1 MAGVNAPPDPP
12 PAGVRRPRRASILD
26 VAALAGVSASTVSRS
41 LRGHSSISAAT
52 RQRVLEAA
60 RELSYSASP
69 QASGLASGRTRTI
82 GIVVPFVTRWFFV
95 NVVAGAYE
103 VLHEAGYDVLLY
115 HLGTAQSRD
124 RFFERMPL
132 ARRVD
137 AVLALT
143 LPLTDE
149 HTLALRAL
157 DMPLVTVGAVLP
169 GVPCV
174 RIDDVAA
181 MRTRGAPPAAPGPRA
196 DRDDHRRRG
205 RAGLRLRVVAPA
217 AHRLPAG
224 DGRRRAGPARRPGR
238 PPTPTASRAA
248 PPRWRRSWT
257 GPPLPT
263 AVVAE
268 YDELAIGA
276 VRTLRRAS
284 IAVPGRLSV
293 VGLDDHE
300 MASVVDLTTVAQPVQ
315 EQGSV
320 AARLLLDTPRREQ
333 GCRGPT
339 EVVLP
344 TRLVVRGS
352 TGTPFTRAG
361 YRSGGPAV
369 RRSGPPPIGQGRGAS
384 PPTYHPRMA
393 SSRRVVRVGRRGP
406 AAREEAAAEGRLPR
420 AASPAPSPA

>member
-1 MAGVNAPPDPP
+1 VNRPVDPP
-12 PAGVRRPRRASILD
+12 PAAARRSRRASILD

-103 VLHEAGYDVLLY
+103 VLHDAGYDVLLY
-115 HLGTAQSRD
+115 HLGDAHARD

-181 MRTRGAPPAAPGPRA
+181 VRTAVHHLLHQGHEQIAMLTGV
-196 DRDDHRRRG
+196 DDEAGFGFASSDRRRTG
-205 RAGLRLRVVAPA
+205 YRRAMADAGLARHVDLVSADAYGIEGGA
-217 AHRLPAG
+217 AAMAMLM
-224 DGRRRAGPARRPGR
+224 DRP
-238 PPTPTASRAA
+238 T
-248 PPRWRRSWT
+248 
-257 GPPLPT
+257 LPT

-293 VGLDDHE
+293 VGVDGHE
-300 MASVVDLTTVAQPVQ
+300 MASVVDLTTVAQPVA

-320 AARLLLDTPRREQ
+320 AARLLLDSLDESNPA
-333 GCRGPT
+333 GPM
-339 EVVLP
+339 EIVLP

-352 TGTPFTRAG
+352 TGTPYTRP
-361 YRSGGPAV
+361 SG
-369 RRSGPPPIGQGRGAS
+369 
-384 PPTYHPRMA
+384 
-393 SSRRVVRVGRRGP
+393 
-406 AAREEAAAEGRLPR
+406 
-420 AASPAPSPA
+420 

>member
-1 MAGVNAPPDPP
+1 MASVSAPPDPP
-12 PAGVRRPRRASILD
+12 RARRPRRASILD

-52 RQRVLEAA
+52 RQRVFEAA
-60 RELSYSASP
+60 QELSYSASP

-115 HLGTAQSRD
+115 HLGTAESRD

-137 AVLALT
+137 AVLTLT

-157 DMPLVTVGAVLP
+157 DMPLVTLGAVLP

-174 RIDDVAA
+174 RVDDAAA
-181 MRTRGAPPAAPGPRA
+181 MRTAVHHLLHQGHENIAMITGVEDEQGFGFAAS
-196 DRDDHRRRG
+196 HRRRDG
-205 RAGLRLRVVAPA
+205 YRHAMTDAGLVRHVDLVSADTYGIEGGA
-217 AHRLPAG
+217 AAMAALM
-224 DGRRRAGPARRPGR
+224 DRP
-238 PPTPTASRAA
+238 T
-248 PPRWRRSWT
+248 
-257 GPPLPT
+257 LPT

-276 VRTLRRAS
+276 MRTLRRAS

-293 VGLDDHE
+293 VGVDGHE
-300 MASVVDLTTVAQPVQ
+300 MSSVVDLTTVSQPVQ
-315 EQGSV
+315 EQGAV
-320 AARLLLDTPRREQ
+320 AARLLLHTLEGAAPDAPAET
-333 GCRGPT
+333 
-339 EVVLP
+339 VLP

-352 TGTPFTRAG
+352 TGTPFTRS
-361 YRSGGPAV
+361 SG
-369 RRSGPPPIGQGRGAS
+369 
-384 PPTYHPRMA
+384 
-393 SSRRVVRVGRRGP
+393 
-406 AAREEAAAEGRLPR
+406 
-420 AASPAPSPA
+420 

>member
-1 MAGVNAPPDPP
+1 MNGPLDPP
-12 PAGVRRPRRASILD
+12 ATGFRRARRASILD

-52 RQRVLEAA
+52 RQRVMEAA

-95 NVVAGAYE
+95 NLVAGAYE
-103 VLHEAGYDVLLY
+103 VLHEAGYDVLMY
-115 HLGTAQSRD
+115 HLGTTQARD

-137 AVLALT
+137 AVLTLT

-157 DMPLVTVGAVLP
+157 DMPLVTLGAGLA

-174 RIDDVAA
+174 RVDDVAA
-181 MRTRGAPPAAPGPRA
+181 MRTAVHHLLHQGHEQIGMIAGVDDEQGFGFGAS
-196 DRDDHRRRG
+196 D
-205 RAGLRLRVVAPA
+205 
-217 AHRLPAG
+217 
-224 DGRRRAGPARRPGR
+224 RRRAGYRQAMTDAGLARNVDLVSADSYGIEGGAAAMATLMDRP
-238 PPTPTASRAA
+238 T
-248 PPRWRRSWT
+248 
-257 GPPLPT
+257 LPT

-276 VRTLRRAS
+276 MRTLRRAS

-293 VGLDDHE
+293 VGVDDHE

-315 EQGSV
+315 EQGAV
-320 AARLLLDTPRREQ
+320 AARLLLDILGETAVTVPA
-333 GCRGPT
+333 

-352 TGTPFTRAG
+352 TGTPYTR
-361 YRSGGPAV
+361 P
-369 RRSGPPPIGQGRGAS
+369 
-384 PPTYHPRMA
+384 
-393 SSRRVVRVGRRGP
+393 
-406 AAREEAAAEGRLPR
+406 
-420 AASPAPSPA
+420 

>member
-1 MAGVNAPPDPP
+1 VNGPLDPP
-12 PAGVRRPRRASILD
+12 ATGFRRVRRASILD

-82 GIVVPFVTRWFFV
+82 GVVVPFVTRWFFV

-137 AVLALT
+137 AVLTLT
-143 LPLTDE
+143 LPLTEE

-157 DMPLVTVGAVLP
+157 DMPLVTLGAALP

-174 RIDDVAA
+174 RVDDTAA
-181 MRTRGAPPAAPGPRA
+181 MRTAVHHLLHQGHEQIVMISGVDDEQGFGFAAS
-196 DRDDHRRRG
+196 D
-205 RAGLRLRVVAPA
+205 
-217 AHRLPAG
+217 
-224 DGRRRAGPARRPGR
+224 RRRAGYRQAMVDAGLGRHVDVVSADSYGIEGGAAAMGALMDRP
-238 PPTPTASRAA
+238 T
-248 PPRWRRSWT
+248 
-257 GPPLPT
+257 LPT

-276 VRTLRRAS
+276 MRTLRRAS

-293 VGLDDHE
+293 VGVDDHE
-300 MASVVDLTTVAQPVQ
+300 MASVVDLTTVAQPVA
-315 EQGSV
+315 EQGAA
-320 AARLLLDTPRREQ
+320 AARLLLDLLGE
-333 GCRGPT
+333 GPGPAGSPPA

-352 TGTPFTRAG
+352 TGTPYARP
-361 YRSGGPAV
+361 GG
-369 RRSGPPPIGQGRGAS
+369 
-384 PPTYHPRMA
+384 
-393 SSRRVVRVGRRGP
+393 
-406 AAREEAAAEGRLPR
+406 
-420 AASPAPSPA
+420 

>member
-1 MAGVNAPPDPP
+1 LVNSPLDPP
-12 PAGVRRPRRASILD
+12 ATGNRRARRASILD

-41 LRGHSSISAAT
+41 LRGHSSISTAT

-60 RELSYSASP
+60 TELSYSASP

-95 NVVAGAYE
+95 NIVAGAYE
-103 VLHEAGYDVLLY
+103 ILHEAGYDVLLY
-115 HLGTAQSRD
+115 HLGNAQARD

-181 MRTRGAPPAAPGPRA
+181 MRTSVHHLLHQGHEQIVMITGMDDEQGFGFAASGQ
-196 DRDDHRRRG
+196 RRRG
-205 RAGLRLRVVAPA
+205 YRQAMADAGLGRHVDLVSADAYGIEGGA
-217 AHRLPAG
+217 AAMAALM
-224 DGRRRAGPARRPGR
+224 DRP
-238 PPTPTASRAA
+238 T
-248 PPRWRRSWT
+248 
-257 GPPLPT
+257 LPT

-276 VRTLRRAS
+276 MRTLRRAS

-293 VGLDDHE
+293 VGVDDHE

-315 EQGSV
+315 EQGAV
-320 AARLLLDTPRREQ
+320 AARLLLDTLGENAASVPSD
-333 GCRGPT
+333 
-339 EVVLP
+339 VVLP

-352 TGTPFTRAG
+352 TGTPFTR
-361 YRSGGPAV
+361 PA
-369 RRSGPPPIGQGRGAS
+369 S
-384 PPTYHPRMA
+384 
-393 SSRRVVRVGRRGP
+393 
-406 AAREEAAAEGRLPR
+406 
-420 AASPAPSPA
+420 

>member
-1 MAGVNAPPDPP
+1 MNRPGDPP
-12 PAGVRRPRRASILD
+12 PTAARRSRRASILD

-115 HLGTAQSRD
+115 HLGDSQARD

-157 DMPLVTVGAVLP
+157 DMPFVTVGAVLP

-181 MRTRGAPPAAPGPRA
+181 VRTAVHHLLHQGHEQISMLTGV
-196 DRDDHRRRG
+196 DDEAGFGFASSDRRRTG
-205 RAGLRLRVVAPA
+205 YRRAMADAGLARHVDLVSADAYGIEGGA
-217 AHRLPAG
+217 AAMAMLM
-224 DGRRRAGPARRPGR
+224 DRP
-238 PPTPTASRAA
+238 T
-248 PPRWRRSWT
+248 
-257 GPPLPT
+257 LPT

-293 VGLDDHE
+293 VGVDGHE
-300 MASVVDLTTVAQPVQ
+300 MASVVDLTTVAQPVT

-320 AARLLLDTPRREQ
+320 AARLLLDSLDESSPS
-333 GCRGPT
+333 GPM
-339 EVVLP
+339 EIVLP

-352 TGTPFTRAG
+352 TGTPYTRP
-361 YRSGGPAV
+361 SG
-369 RRSGPPPIGQGRGAS
+369 Q
-384 PPTYHPRMA
+384 
-393 SSRRVVRVGRRGP
+393 
-406 AAREEAAAEGRLPR
+406 
-420 AASPAPSPA
+420 

>member
-1 MAGVNAPPDPP
+1 
-12 PAGVRRPRRASILD
+12 

-41 LRGHSSISAAT
+41 LRGHSSISAPT

-82 GIVVPFVTRWFFV
+82 GIVVPFVTRWYFV

-103 VLHEAGYDVLLY
+103 ILHEAGYDVLLY
-115 HLGTAQSRD
+115 HLGDTKARD

-143 LPLTDE
+143 LPLTEE

-157 DMPLVTVGAVLP
+157 DMPLVTVGAELS

-174 RIDDVAA
+174 RTDDVAA
-181 MRTRGAPPAAPGPRA
+181 MRTAVHHLLHQGHEQIVMISGVA
-196 DRDDHRRRG
+196 DEQGFGFASSARRRRG
-205 RAGLRLRVVAPA
+205 YQQAMADAGLSRHVDVISADSYGIEGGA
-217 AHRLPAG
+217 AAMAALM
-224 DGRRRAGPARRPGR
+224 DRP
-238 PPTPTASRAA
+238 T
-248 PPRWRRSWT
+248 
-257 GPPLPT
+257 LPT

-276 VRTLRRAS
+276 MRTLRRAS
-284 IAVPGRLSV
+284 IAVPGRLSM
-293 VGLDDHE
+293 VGVDNHE

-315 EQGSV
+315 EQGAV
-320 AARLLLDTPRREQ
+320 AARLLLDTLAERAPA
-333 GCRGPT
+333 GPN

-352 TGTPFTRAG
+352 TGTPFTR
-361 YRSGGPAV
+361 
-369 RRSGPPPIGQGRGAS
+369 
-384 PPTYHPRMA
+384 PT
-393 SSRRVVRVGRRGP
+393 G
-406 AAREEAAAEGRLPR
+406 
-420 AASPAPSPA
+420 

>member
-1 MAGVNAPPDPP
+1 VVVVNAPPDPP

-69 QASGLASGRTRTI
+69 QASGLASGRTQTI

-103 VLHEAGYDVLLY
+103 VLHDAGYDVLLY
-115 HLGTAQSRD
+115 HLGTPEARD

-137 AVLALT
+137 AVLTLT
-143 LPLTDE
+143 VPLTDE

-157 DMPLVTVGAVLP
+157 DMPLVTLGSVLP

-174 RIDDVAA
+174 RIDDLAA
-181 MRTRGAPPAAPGPRA
+181 VRTAVHHLLHQGHEQIVMLTGVE
-196 DRDDHRRRG
+196 DEQGFGFGSSQRRREG
-205 RAGLRLRVVAPA
+205 YRRAMTDAGLARYIDLVSADTYGIEGGARAMETLMDRPA
-217 AHRLPAG
+217 
-224 DGRRRAGPARRPGR
+224 
-238 PPTPTASRAA
+238 
-248 PPRWRRSWT
+248 
-257 GPPLPT
+257 LPT

-276 VRTLRRAS
+276 MRTLRRAS

-293 VGLDDHE
+293 VGVDGHE

-315 EQGSV
+315 EQGAV
-320 AARLLLDTPRREQ
+320 AARLLLDTLGQNPPA
-333 GCRGPT
+333 GST
-339 EVVLP
+339 EIVLP
-344 TRLVVRGS
+344 TRLIVRSS
-352 TGTPFTRAG
+352 TGTPFTR
-361 YRSGGPAV
+361 
-369 RRSGPPPIGQGRGAS
+369 
-384 PPTYHPRMA
+384 
-393 SSRRVVRVGRRGP
+393 SS
-406 AAREEAAAEGRLPR
+406 
-420 AASPAPSPA
+420 S